1 VKYEVRMTLR
11 FRLGK
16 DGNKL
21 CKSTIIEYIDADDSA
36 SAYIKAGENKHDLL
50 IKITKKM
57 NDTNEVSIAIDAVV
71 AKPELL
77 DTKKLTY
84 DDLGQIII
92 KNNKG
97 QITACLWILPDG
109 TLADDSWI
117 HHRGWG
123 NKN

>member
-16 DGNKL
+16 DQNKL
-21 CKSTIIEYIDADDSA
+21 CKSTVIEYLDANDLA
-36 SAYIKAGENKHDLL
+36 EAYINAGEYKHELL
-50 IKITKKM
+50 VKIAKKM
-57 NDTNEVSIAIDAVV
+57 NDANEVSISVDAVV
-71 AKPELL
+71 AMPELL

-84 DDLGQIII
+84 GDLGQIIM

-97 QITACLWILPDG
+97 QITVCLWILPDG

-123 NKN
+123 SKK